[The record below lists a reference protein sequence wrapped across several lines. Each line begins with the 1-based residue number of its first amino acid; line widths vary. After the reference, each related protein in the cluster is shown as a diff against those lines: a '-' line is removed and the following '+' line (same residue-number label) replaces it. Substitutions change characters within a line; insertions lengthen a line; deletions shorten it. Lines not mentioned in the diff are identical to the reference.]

1 LSLVAPERPRPVGDP
16 LRLFDDVPAR
26 RAVGDPLP
34 RPAGDRPAA
43 PGGGRLTLEQR
54 LDRVWEGLLA
64 AGSAA
69 CPMCRGVMERGADG
83 GATCRGCGSRVE

>member
-1 LSLVAPERPRPVGDP
+1 MTLVAPDRPRPGEHP

-26 RAVGDPLP
+26 APVRDALA
-34 RPAGDRPAA
+34 RPIGRRLAA

-54 LDRVWEGLLA
+54 LERVWEGLAA

-69 CPMCRGVMERGADG
+69 CPVCRGVMEGEVDAGAC
-83 GATCRGCGSRVE
+83 AGCGSRVE